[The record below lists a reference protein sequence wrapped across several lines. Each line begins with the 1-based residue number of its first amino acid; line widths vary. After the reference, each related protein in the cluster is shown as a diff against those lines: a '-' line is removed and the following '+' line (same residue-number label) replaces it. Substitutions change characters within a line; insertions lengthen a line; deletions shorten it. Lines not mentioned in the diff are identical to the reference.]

1 MARVIRA
8 ATQSSVQA
16 ATTEEAVDTARDVLV
31 PVLWVAGAVVVA
43 LLVAVLIGAVVRTA
57 AKKSVLAA
65 DLARRSK
72 RPLRAVLIVI
82 AVWVAL
88 AISVSDADW
97 ETAWMR
103 AVGHVLL
110 IALIAAATW
119 LVGTLAFV
127 VEDLALQRYRVD
139 VKDNRHARRVRT
151 QVQLLRRITVAVLAI
166 VGIAAVLLTFP
177 GVSAFGASLLAS
189 AGLLSVVAGLA
200 AQSSLANVFAG
211 LQIAFTDGIRV
222 DDVVIVEEEWGRI
235 EEITLT
241 YVVVHIWDDRRLILP
256 STYFTQT
263 PFENWTRRAAELLGT
278 VEIDVDWQVPVDEL
292 RAELNRLLAD
302 TDLWDH
308 RVGILQVTDAVNGV
322 VRLRALA
329 SAVDAPTLFD
339 LRCYLREGLVSYL
352 QRSAPQ
358 GLPRTR
364 IETTKGTPLPA
375 VEAAPAPAQSRR
387 PRTGAHAIVEPPTE
401 TGQLD
406 ARLFTGSVEAM
417 QRAGSFA
424 GPGEDVIAEREEH
437 AAEARQDAEGGAG
450 RSSGGRRV
458 DVVPA
463 PGTDAVPLAAAA
475 ASGAGSGARSGG
487 AAAGTP
493 DAVPVAPAS
502 GAEVGA
508 AAAGATDGTGVVG
521 TQAPVVTGSVGAGA
535 TASTGSAAD
544 AGATGATRAGTT
556 ASTGGAASAGAT
568 GATGR
573 ATPASVP
580 PAVMPDPTTA
590 TTPDASTTEEPTAAT
605 PRTVVSGSAATSGAT
620 TPVPPSSQDRPAPTG
635 PGQDSGTMILP
646 AYDADRPASGETGE
660 TQVQPA
666 VPAPPATTS
675 TPATPADPQPADT
688 PAPPTRR
695 SVRSAPVDPRNRP
708 TR

>member
-8 ATQSSVQA
+8 ATPSSLPT

-31 PVLWVAGAVVVA
+31 PVLWVAGAVLVA
-43 LLVAVLIGAVVRTA
+43 LLVAVLIGALVRTV
-57 AKKSVLAA
+57 AKKSALAA

-88 AISVSDADW
+88 AISVPDADW
-97 ETAWMR
+97 ESSWMR
-103 AVGHVLL
+103 AIGHVLL

-127 VEDLALQRYRVD
+127 VEDLALSRYRVD

-151 QVQLLRRITVAVLAI
+151 QVQLLRRITVAVLVI
-166 VGIAAVLLTFP
+166 VGVAAVLLTFP

-200 AQSSLANVFAG
+200 AQKSLANVFAG

-222 DDVVIVEEEWGRI
+222 DD
-235 EEITLT
+235 
-241 YVVVHIWDDRRLILP
+241 
-256 STYFTQT
+256 
-263 PFENWTRRAAELLGT
+263 

-308 RVGILQVTDAVNGV
+308 RVGILQVTDAVGGV

-352 QRSAPQ
+352 QRNAPQ

-364 IETTKGTPLPA
+364 IETTRGAPLPV
-375 VEAAPAPAQSRR
+375 VEPAPAEARR
-387 PRTGAHAIVEPPTE
+387 PRTGAHAIVEPPAE

-437 AAEARQDAEGGAG
+437 AAEARQEAEGTAG
-450 RSSGGRRV
+450 RSSGGRKV
-458 DVVPA
+458 GVVPA

-475 ASGAGSGARSGG
+475 AGGG
-487 AAAGTP
+487 APG

-502 GAEVGA
+502 GAETGA
-508 AAAGATDGTGVVG
+508 AAAGAT
-521 TQAPVVTGSVGAGA
+521 GA
-535 TASTGSAAD
+535 TASV
-544 AGATGATRAGTT
+544 GTVP
-556 ASTGGAASAGAT
+556 
-568 GATGR
+568 
-573 ATPASVP
+573 PASV
-580 PAVMPDPTTA
+580 
-590 TTPDASTTEEPTAAT
+590 
-605 PRTVVSGSAATSGAT
+605 
-620 TPVPPSSQDRPAPTG
+620 
-635 PGQDSGTMILP
+635 
-646 AYDADRPASGETGE
+646 
-660 TQVQPA
+660 
-666 VPAPPATTS
+666 
-675 TPATPADPQPADT
+675 
-688 PAPPTRR
+688 
-695 SVRSAPVDPRNRP
+695 
-708 TR
+708 

>member
-8 ATQSSVQA
+8 ATQAAVQA

-31 PVLWVAGAVVVA
+31 PVLWVVGAVLVA
-43 LLVAVLIGAVVRTA
+43 LLAAVLIGAVVRTV

-72 RPLRAVLIVI
+72 RPLRALLIVI

-97 ETAWMR
+97 ETSWMR

-127 VEDLALQRYRVD
+127 VEDLALSRYRVD

-151 QVQLLRRITVAVLAI
+151 QVQLLRRITVAVLVI
-166 VGIAAVLLTFP
+166 VGVAAVLLTFP

-222 DDVVIVEEEWGRI
+222 DDVVIVEDQWGRI

-278 VEIDVDWQVPVDEL
+278 VELDVDWRVPVDDL

-308 RVGILQVTDAVNGV
+308 RVGVLQVTDAVNGV

-364 IETTKGTPLPA
+364 IETTEGAPLPA
-375 VEAAPAPAQSRR
+375 VQPPAPQVRR
-387 PRTGAHAIVEPPTE
+387 PRTGAHAVVEPAPE

-406 ARLFTGSVEAM
+406 ARLFTGSLEAM

-424 GPGEDVIAEREEH
+424 GPGQDVIAEREEH
-437 AAEARQDAEGGAG
+437 AAEARQDAAGTAG

-463 PGTDAVPLAAAA
+463 PGTAAVPLAAARA
-475 ASGAGSGARSGG
+475 GG
-487 AAAGTP
+487 AADEV
-493 DAVPVAPAS
+493 DAVPVPPAAAP
-502 GAEVGA
+502 EPGA
-508 AAAGATDGTGVVG
+508 A
-521 TQAPVVTGSVGAGA
+521 GAGA
-535 TASTGSAAD
+535 TRAAGAEEPGAAG
-544 AGATGATRAGTT
+544 AGATGA
-556 ASTGGAASAGAT
+556 AATEDRGDA
-568 GATGR
+568 R
-573 ATPASVP
+573 EATPGP
-580 PAVMPDPTTA
+580 
-590 TTPDASTTEEPTAAT
+590 TEE
-605 PRTVVSGSAATSGAT
+605 
-620 TPVPPSSQDRPAPTG
+620 
-635 PGQDSGTMILP
+635 SGTMILP
-646 AYDADRPASGETGE
+646 AYGATGGTAAERDATGE

-666 VPAPPATTS
+666 VPGDGPDGPAT
-675 TPATPADPQPADT
+675 
-688 PAPPTRR
+688 PPTRR
-695 SVRSAPVDPRNRP
+695 SVRSTPVDPPR
-708 TR
+708 

>member
-1 MARVIRA
+1 M
-8 ATQSSVQA
+8 QA

-31 PVLWVAGAVVVA
+31 PLLWVAGGVLVA
-43 LLVAVLIGAVVRTA
+43 LLAAVLIGAVVRTV

-72 RPLRAVLIVI
+72 RPLRALLIVI

-88 AISVSDADW
+88 AISVPDADW
-97 ETAWMR
+97 ETSWMR
-103 AVGHVLL
+103 AIGHVLL
-110 IALIAAATW
+110 IAVIAAATW

-127 VEDLALQRYRVD
+127 VEDLALSRYRVD

-151 QVQLLRRITVAVLAI
+151 QVQLLRRITVAVLVI
-166 VGIAAVLLTFP
+166 VGVAAVLLTFP

-222 DDVVIVEEEWGRI
+222 DDVVIVEDQWGRI

-364 IETTKGTPLPA
+364 IETTKGAPLPA
-375 VEAAPAPAQSRR
+375 VEAPAAQARR
-387 PRTGAHAIVEPPTE
+387 PRTGAHAIVEPAPE

-437 AAEARQDAEGGAG
+437 AAEARQDAEGTAG
-450 RSSGGRRV
+450 RSSSGRKV
-458 DVVPA
+458 GVVPA
-463 PGTDAVPLAAAA
+463 PGTAAVPRAAAA
-475 ASGAGSGARSGG
+475 AGG
-487 AAAGTP
+487 AP
-493 DAVPVAPAS
+493 DEVDAVPVAPA
-502 GAEVGA
+502 GEPGPGA
-508 AAAGATDGTGVVG
+508 ARAEDAAGT
-521 TQAPVVTGSVGAGA
+521 
-535 TASTGSAAD
+535 
-544 AGATGATRAGTT
+544 GATGVAAT
-556 ASTGGAASAGAT
+556 GAAGVAAT
-568 GATGR
+568 GATGVAATR
-573 ATPASVP
+573 ATGA
-580 PAVMPDPTTA
+580 AA
-590 TTPDASTTEEPTAAT
+590 TGAAGVAAAEERREGGEATPGPTEEP
-605 PRTVVSGSAATSGAT
+605 
-620 TPVPPSSQDRPAPTG
+620 
-635 PGQDSGTMILP
+635 GTMILP
-646 AYDADRPASGETGE
+646 ALG
-660 TQVQPA
+660 
-666 VPAPPATTS
+666 ATP
-675 TPATPADPQPADT
+675 TPATPAEQGTTAETQVQSAVPSDAPDGAA
-688 PAPPTRR
+688 APPTRR
-695 SVRSAPVDPRNRP
+695 SVRSAPLDPPR
-708 TR
+708 

>member
-8 ATQSSVQA
+8 ATPLSVPA

-43 LLVAVLIGAVVRTA
+43 LLVAVLIGALVRTV
-57 AKKSVLAA
+57 AKRSALAA

-97 ETAWMR
+97 ETSWMR
-103 AVGHVLL
+103 AIGHVLL

-151 QVQLLRRITVAVLAI
+151 QVQLLRRITVAVLVV
-166 VGIAAVLLTFP
+166 VGVAAVLLTFP

-222 DDVVIVEEEWGRI
+222 DDVVIVEQQWGRI

-308 RVGILQVTDAVNGV
+308 RVGILQVTDAVGGV

-352 QRSAPQ
+352 QRNAPQ

-364 IETTKGTPLPA
+364 IETTKGTPLPV
-375 VEAAPAPAQSRR
+375 VEPAPAPSRR
-387 PRTGAHAIVEPPTE
+387 PRTGAHAVVEPATE

-437 AAEARQDAEGGAG
+437 AAEARQEAEVTAG
-450 RSSGGRRV
+450 RSSGGRKV

-463 PGTDAVPLAAAA
+463 PGTDAVPQAAAA
-475 ASGAGSGARSGG
+475 AGG
-487 AAAGTP
+487 AGTP
-493 DAVPVAPAS
+493 DAVPVAPAPGS
-502 GAEVGA
+502 GSGTGTTVA
-508 AAAGATDGTGVVG
+508 AAAGAPSG
-521 TQAPVVTGSVGAGA
+521 AATGSGVE
-535 TASTGSAAD
+535 ASA
-544 AGATGATRAGTT
+544 AGTT
-556 ASTGGAASAGAT
+556 GSSGVVAPAPGPETLPPG
-568 GATGR
+568 
-573 ATPASVP
+573 TPA
-580 PAVMPDPTTA
+580 A
-590 TTPDASTTEEPTAAT
+590 TTPTAAAER
-605 PRTVVSGSAATSGAT
+605 PDGSAS
-620 TPVPPSSQDRPAPTG
+620 PAPG
-635 PGQDSGTMILP
+635 ESGTMILP
-646 AYDADRPASGETGE
+646 AYGADRTPTGQTGE

-666 VPAPPATTS
+666 VPASPAAPADPPV
-675 TPATPADPQPADT
+675 TPATPATTEAASAAPTDDT

-695 SVRSAPVDPRNRP
+695 SVRSAPIDPRDRP